1 MRALSAAE
9 LLSVWERGLSLSPPQ
24 RALDLLAT
32 ACPESSLDELSVL
45 SVGQRDARLLSL
57 RELTF
62 GSEVAVL
69 MNCPACGTQ
78 LQLALNLADIRMTGE
93 DNTADTRTL
102 SLHNYDIRFRL
113 PNSLDLSALT
123 AGESAASGAKLLLKR
138 CVLSARYQHTEVDVE
153 ELPDEILDAIDLE
166 MDHSDPQA
174 DVQLSPECLQCKHRW
189 QAPFDIESFFWSEI
203 QAWAERT
210 LREVH
215 LLARAYG
222 WREADILNM
231 SPRRRW
237 SYLEMLGT

>member
-9 LLSVWERGLSLSPPQ
+9 LLTVWERGLSLSPSE

-32 ACPESSLDELSVL
+32 ACPESSAVELSVL

-62 GSEVAVL
+62 GSELLAL
-69 MNCPACGTQ
+69 MNCPACDSQ
-78 LQLALNLADIRMTGE
+78 LQLTFDLADIRMAGE
-93 DNTADTRTL
+93 DKTAETRSL
-102 SLHNYDIRFRL
+102 SLNNYDIRFRL
-113 PNSLDLSALT
+113 PNSLDLGAL
-123 AGESAASGAKLLLKR
+123 AAAESAGPGATLLLKR
-138 CVLSARYQHTEVDVE
+138 CVLSARHQGAEVDVE
-153 ELPDEILDAIDLE
+153 ELPDEILDAIDLQ
-166 MDHSDPQA
+166 MDHADPQA

-189 QAPFDIESFFWSEI
+189 QVPFAIEAFFWREI